1 MEHSKSGLLK
11 PGRVLRAVIVT
22 IVVLS
27 ILVVPVLAQEGTE
40 EVNTPALPNVVLV
53 HGGWADGAS
62 WSGVI
67 QRLQAKGYNV
77 IAPNFALAD
86 VQEDATQLRQILS
99 SLTGPTIVAGQSYGG
114 EIMTALG
121 TDAPNVVGLVY
132 ICAWAPD
139 TGDSI
144 VSLAE
149 PYTLSPALTE
159 LRVDAQGFSWITQEN
174 FRDYFAADVDPVQ
187 ANIMY
192 ATQNPFSTNV
202 FGAALQGEPAWK
214 TLPSWYL
221 LTSNDQMIAPELQR
235 FMAERMGATVVEI
248 ASSHVPMVSHPEEVT
263 DLIETAVQAVSVES

>member
-1 MEHSKSGLLK
+1 MEHSKSSVLK
-11 PGRVLRAVIVT
+11 SGRVLRAIVIT

-27 ILVVPVLAQEGTE
+27 ILVVPVLAQEGQ
-40 EVNTPALPNVVLV
+40 EVSTLPNIVLV

-62 WSGVI
+62 WSAVI

-86 VQEDATQLRQILS
+86 VQEDATRLRQILN

-121 TDAPNVVGLVY
+121 TDAPNVAGLVY
-132 ICAWAPD
+132 ICAWGPD

-202 FGAALQGEPAWK
+202 FGAALQGDPAWK
-214 TLPSWYL
+214 TIPSWYFVS
-221 LTSNDQMIAPELQR
+221 TDDQMIAPELQR
-235 FMAERMGATVVEI
+235 FMAERMGATVVEV

-263 DLIETAVQAVSVES
+263 ALIETAAQAVVAVP